1 MNENVLKLLDLMSK
15 DEDLQ
20 KKFAA
25 IHDVDE
31 AYALAV
37 SVLGGYTKEEFI
49 ATVTALQE
57 QMATDLNEKDLSAA
71 AGGQDLSK
79 GELSAAITTSCTV
92 ACTMAVLVFA

>member
-15 DEDLQ
+15 DEELQ

-37 SVLGGYTKEEFI
+37 SVLGGYTTSK
-49 ATVTALQE
+49 V
-57 QMATDLNEKDLSAA
+57 LS
-71 AGGQDLSK
+71 GK
-79 GELSAAITTSCTV
+79 GRFSASPSRKR
-92 ACTMAVLVFA
+92 ME